1 MQLDM
6 GMNILVFV
14 SLQLEGS
21 YGGDSLSTEAGDC
34 GQVTSPLSA
43 SVSLQKQ
50 ESYFSFHGGMQAS
63 CFKSWDILSL

>member
-6 GMNILVFV
+6 RMHVLIFV
-14 SLQLEGS
+14 SLQLEGL

-43 SVSLQKQ
+43 SVSPQKQ
-50 ESYFSFHGGMQAS
+50 ESYFSFHGGM
-63 CFKSWDILSL
+63 